1 MESALSGKVDLPS
14 LESFLL
20 NHLPKSDVQGPEP
33 LAKLE
38 ESMAYTIKSGGKRF
52 RPALS
57 LLTAKTLGA
66 PESKVYGVAAAVEW
80 VHSYSLIHDDLPCMD
95 NDDERRG
102 KPTNHKVYGEGM
114 ALLAGD
120 ALLTDAFSLLA
131 NCYADEPEKAVMIIQ
146 EFAYSCGHNG
156 MVGGQSVDI
165 DPSEQEKADWIS
177 YIHEKK
183 TGALIQ
189 ASVVCAA
196 LACGASEDQIVA
208 LKAFSGQLGVAFQL
222 ADDLLDWDPEN
233 PEPTSF
239 INVVGLEE
247 TTRLLEEA
255 SVQCIDHLKKVG
267 LTTEYYEPLITF
279 NKERD
284 A

>member
-1 MESALSGKVDLPS
+1 VEKALGGNVNLAAFED
-14 LESFLL
+14 FLIS
-20 NHLPKSDVQGPEP
+20 HLPKAEVQGPKP
-33 LAKLE
+33 LAQLE
-38 ESMAYTIKSGGKRF
+38 ESMAYTVKSGGKRF

-66 PESKVYGVAAAVEW
+66 PEAKVYGVAAAVEW

-95 NDDERRG
+95 DDDERRG
-102 KPTNHKVYGEGM
+102 QPTNHKVYGEGM

-120 ALLTDAFSLLA
+120 ALLTDSFSLLA
-131 NCYADEPEKAVMIIQ
+131 NFYADEPEKAVMIIQ
-146 EFAYSCGHNG
+146 EFAYCCGHNG

-165 DPSEQEKADWIS
+165 DPSDKEKADWIT

-196 LACGASEDQIVA
+196 LACGAGEDQIVA

-239 INVVGLEE
+239 VNVVGPEE
-247 TTRLLEEA
+247 TAKLLGEA
-255 SVQCIDHLKKVG
+255 SDQCIEHLSKVG
-267 LTTEYYEPLITF
+267 LPTEFFEPLIQF
-279 NKERD
+279 NKTRE